1 MNRQEQIDKLAELM
15 TDIQFAMMTTVE
27 PDGTLRSRPM
37 ATQQVEFD
45 GDLWFFTQESA
56 PKVDEV
62 ERDDRVNVSYAAPD
76 ENRWVSVSGTAK
88 VVRDRAK
95 AEELWQPLLK
105 AWFPQGLDDPEVALL
120 KVTVEQAEYWDIS
133 SSKMVQ
139 IVGFVKAL
147 ATGKEYEPGDNE
159 KLTLS
164 TA

>member
-1 MNRQEQIDKLAELM
+1 MDRREQIEKLGELM
-15 TDIQFAMMTTVE
+15 KDIRFAMMTTVE

-45 GDLWFFTQESA
+45 GDLWLFTQASA

-62 ERDDRVNVSYAAPD
+62 ARDERVNLSYSAPD
-76 ENRWVSVSGTAK
+76 ENRWVSISGTAE
-88 VVRDRAK
+88 VVQDRAK

-105 AWFPQGLDDPEVALL
+105 AWFPKGLDDPEVALL
-120 KVTVEQAEYWDIS
+120 KVTVEQAEYWDTS

-139 IVGFVKAL
+139 LAGFVKAI

-159 KLTLS
+159 KLSLS
-164 TA
+164 TV